1 MWIKKKYFR
10 SHQTNRWSFFAVK
23 KQPDERKEYRDLIK
37 AEWTHI
43 VRHVKIQTDSN
54 PYDPAWNEYFR
65 NRKKKKLYSNK
76 DGRFVEDAGWL
87 HDE

>member
-1 MWIKKKYFR
+1 VSYTGFLTLNEW
-10 SHQTNRWSFFAVK
+10 NDNAG
-23 KQPDERKEYRDLIK
+23 
-37 AEWTHI
+37 WTHI

-65 NRKKKKLYSNK
+65 NRKKKKIYSNK